1 MDQKPAMYDYI
12 QERIAEKR
20 QQKKFLNILSV
31 EEQEAIRQLNDKEMK
46 EAHAIK
52 LKAMTV
58 GSETAQP
65 K

>member
-20 QQKKFLNILSV
+20 QQKKFLNVLSA
-31 EEQEAIRQLNDKEMK
+31 EEQEAILQLNDKQMK
-46 EAHAIK
+46 EANAMK
-52 LKAMTV
+52 EKAMTM

-65 K
+65 E